1 MTPEQEAMFKKFE
14 ERFKLERTLLF
25 SNYAKGKTV
34 NMELLLLHVIAS
46 RGEIALKGE

>member
-1 MTPEQEAMFKKFE
+1 MTPEQEEMFRKFE
-14 ERFKLERTLLF
+14 ERFKKERTLLF